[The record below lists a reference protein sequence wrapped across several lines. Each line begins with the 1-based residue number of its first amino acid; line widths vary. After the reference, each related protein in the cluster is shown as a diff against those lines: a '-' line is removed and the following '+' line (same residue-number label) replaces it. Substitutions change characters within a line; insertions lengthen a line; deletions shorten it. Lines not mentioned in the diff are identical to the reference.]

1 VEASTTIFEDLP
13 GLEEGAGMRGRITVY
28 CIAEALDRKALELRL
43 RGRGGAALLHQYPDV
58 LYGLYESTKVGSR
71 APRLVTC
78 TCRAAGCQV
87 CCWRAARAGVRDP
100 AVACLLQPPLLTQP
114 AAWWQDGEA
123 CRGECFYF
131 DYGAVA
137 FWNLSEAREREVI
150 RGLLGPCLVDAL
162 PAGEVEVDEFQVG
175 GWAHGF

>member
-58 LYGLYESTKVGSR
+58 LYGLYESTK
-71 APRLVTC
+71 
-78 TCRAAGCQV
+78 
-87 CCWRAARAGVRDP
+87 
-100 AVACLLQPPLLTQP
+100 
-114 AAWWQDGEA
+114 DGEA